1 MNNDEL
7 TTEEKKINADLIA
20 QEKINKELIKKF
32 K

>member
-7 TTEEKKINADLIA
+7 TTEEKKINADLIV

>member
-7 TTEEKKINADLIA
+7 TTEEKKINADLIS